1 MSAHRPVDSSGPLQ
15 RPPSRGHDTLGRR
28 LHLRCGT
35 RHCRAL
41 RHADNADVAALA
53 PMGLKEGAN
62 VSGIS
67 LPRLLQMQR
76 DRRRVALQFPNDI
89 RGVL

>member
-28 LHLRCGT
+28 LHLRRGA
-35 RHCRAL
+35 RHGRAL
-41 RHADNADVAALA
+41 RHADNADLAASA
-53 PMGLKEGAN
+53 PVGLKEGTN
-62 VSGIS
+62 VSSFS
-67 LPRLLQMQR
+67 LPRVLQMQR

>member
-15 RPPSRGHDTLGRR
+15 RRPSRGHDTIGRR
-28 LHLRCGT
+28 LHLRRGT
-35 RHCRAL
+35 RHGRAL
-41 RHADNADVAALA
+41 RHADTADVAASA
-53 PMGLKEGAN
+53 PVGLKEGAN

-76 DRRRVALQFPNDI
+76 DRRRVALQFPDDI
-89 RGVL
+89 